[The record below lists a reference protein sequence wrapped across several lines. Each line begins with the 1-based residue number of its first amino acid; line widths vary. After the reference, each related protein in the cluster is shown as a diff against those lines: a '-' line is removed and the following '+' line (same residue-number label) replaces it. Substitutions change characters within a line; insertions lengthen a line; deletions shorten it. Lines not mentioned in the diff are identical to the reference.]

1 MRCWPAA
8 QDLFEGLSKFWTED
22 CVNERVERGIEISQ
36 PLEELKNVALDT
48 AFADGH
54 YQGYDEEREPAENE
68 CTGHDGQG
76 FGRLFL
82 PFRLQA
88 DMLLLFFSLW
98 SVRIVRQVVKRDI
111 VCLRCTAGQLGPFSI
126 PVFRAVIVFDW
137 NVCFITGWHEV
148 GGARSGRCCE
158 SRTGLA
164 YLNFDPLAQTVG
176 GSYQGFDGTGK

>member
-1 MRCWPAA
+1 M
-8 QDLFEGLSKFWTED
+8 
-22 CVNERVERGIEISQ
+22 
-36 PLEELKNVALDT
+36 ALDT

-88 DMLLLFFSLW
+88 DVLLLFFSLW

-126 PVFRAVIVFDW
+126 P
-137 NVCFITGWHEV
+137 EKEY
-148 GGARSGRCCE
+148 SGRI
-158 SRTGLA
+158 RNVIKV
-164 YLNFDPLAQTVG
+164 LN
-176 GSYQGFDGTGK
+176 SYRHFSK